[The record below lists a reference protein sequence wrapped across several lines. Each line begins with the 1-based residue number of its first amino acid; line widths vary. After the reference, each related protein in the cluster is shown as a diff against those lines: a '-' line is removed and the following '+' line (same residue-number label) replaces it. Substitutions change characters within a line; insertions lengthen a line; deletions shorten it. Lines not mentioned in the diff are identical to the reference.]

1 MVLPTL
7 NSGVPIGVELNNGV
21 ELVRKNKKEFKM
33 ETVLLGQISKFTAN
47 ELSSFAGRAI
57 TQEEHCRLPKRDQ
70 FIGNPAQGCDDQVTT
85 SYSYYSSW
93 KS

>member
-33 ETVLLGQISKFTAN
+33 EIKNNGPFYSAKYPSLLLTN
-47 ELSSFAGRAI
+47 YPPL
-57 TQEEHCRLPKRDQ
+57 
-70 FIGNPAQGCDDQVTT
+70 QGEP
-85 SYSYYSSW
+85 
-93 KS
+93 